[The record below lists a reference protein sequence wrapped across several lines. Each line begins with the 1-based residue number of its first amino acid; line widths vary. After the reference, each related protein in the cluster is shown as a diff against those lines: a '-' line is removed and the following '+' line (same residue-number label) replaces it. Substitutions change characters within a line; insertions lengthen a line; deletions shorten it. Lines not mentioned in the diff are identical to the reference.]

1 MLIAG
6 LTDWISNWNRNGWKN
21 SKGDPVLNQEI
32 IRYISGCLR
41 LRGMNKQKVL
51 FEHVKGHSGE
61 EGNEAADALANE
73 GAALPAVDDRD
84 WVALL
89 RELEKFDGSKQP
101 PVIAPP
107 ATPPKSLLPAP
118 TISPHLTGKDKSKVP
133 PVIVTTDTNSNIGGK
148 MKRSYE
154 MILNPDE
161 IVEGFHWEGSK
172 VVVTV
177 SSTNGNPLP
186 VKVTPVVDSPPSS
199 SQPIGSSYIVA
210 GSVRPDEVDFSV
222 SDHY

>member
-6 LTDWISNWNRNGWKN
+6 FEEWISNWTRNGWKTSN
-21 SKGDPVLNQEI
+21 GDPVKNSEI
-32 IRYISGCLR
+32 IRYISSCLR

-73 GAALPAVDDRD
+73 GAALPAIYDRD

-101 PVIAPP
+101 RVIAHP
-107 ATPPKSLLPAP
+107 ATSPKSLLPAP
-118 TISPHLTGKDKSKVP
+118 TISPHLTGKDKSKES
-133 PVIVTTDTNSNIGGK
+133 PVIVATDTNANIGGK
-148 MKRSYE
+148 LKRSYE

-161 IVEGFHWEGSK
+161 KVEGIYWEGSK

-186 VKVTPVVDSPPSS
+186 VKVTPVVDPPPSS
-199 SQPIGSSYIVA
+199 SQPIGSSCIVA
-210 GSVRPDEVDFSV
+210 GSVSPDEIDFSV
-222 SDHY
+222 SDPY